1 MFVRIAREL
10 AARGRAVLRF
20 DFAGMGDSGGTFAGF
35 ERLDGDIAAALDF
48 FPRVCPR
55 VARFVLLGLC
65 DGATAAA
72 YYAHTDPRVVGLVLL
87 NPWVHTERG
96 EAKVLVRQYYVT
108 RLLQAE
114 FWRGLLRGEVSIG
127 ASIGDLLRKLRRAYT
142 NAQADT
148 PHEADFVVRVREA
161 LERFSGRVLVA
172 ASGNDYTAA
181 EFLELWST
189 DARWRTIRESSE
201 LVSLPAAD
209 HTLSS
214 REHMLQLCGVVS
226 EWCRRQWPAA
236 RAAVARS

>member
-20 DFAGMGDSGGTFAGF
+20 DFAGMGDSGGSFGGF
-35 ERLDGDIAAALDF
+35 ERLDRDVAAALDCLQ
-48 FPRVCPR
+48 RVCPR
-55 VARFVLLGLC
+55 VDCFVLLGLC

-96 EAKVLVRQYYVT
+96 EAKVFVRQYYVA
-108 RLLQAE
+108 RVLQVE
-114 FWRGLLRGEVSIG
+114 FWRGLLRGQVSIG
-127 ASIGDLLRKLRRAYT
+127 ASIRDLLRKLRRAYA
-142 NAQADT
+142 NEKADP
-148 PHEADFVVRVREA
+148 PHEADFVDRMREA
-161 LERFSGRVLVA
+161 LMRFSGRVLVA
-172 ASGNDYTAA
+172 ASGNDYTAS
-181 EFLELWST
+181 EFMELWST
-189 DARWRTIRESSE
+189 DERWRAIRESAE

-214 REHMLQLCGVVS
+214 REHVLEFCDVVS
-226 EWCRRQWPAA
+226 EWCSRQWPAA